1 MEKETKNYYEVL
13 EIPTDANQEEISSAY
28 TRAKNAYSGDSLALY
43 SLMSEDECKEV
54 INLIEEAYS
63 ILGAAEKRREYDRV
77 RGINQLANSARTSSS
92 GKSISFY
99 QESIAPKNERT
110 SFQFEEKAPPAGG
123 REYNSYM
130 PSSSSSSSSS
140 YTSRPENVSN
150 DFNIHRKDI
159 NVSKITAHNRF
170 SLNFSVNQ
178 QFEEE
183 IENTS
188 TFTGEMLRK
197 IREYKNVNV
206 ERMAEMT
213 RISKAYINHIE
224 RDEFDKLP
232 AHVYTRGFVY
242 QIAKVLKLNPDI
254 VASSYVHHL
263 KTLKNGK

>member
-13 EIPTDANQEEISSAY
+13 EIPTDANQEEISRAY

-63 ILGAAEKRREYDRV
+63 ILGAADKRREYDRV

-99 QESIAPKNERT
+99 QESIAPKNERA
-110 SFQFEEKAPPAGG
+110 SFQFEEKVTVK
-123 REYNSYM
+123 EYNSYS
-130 PSSSSSSSSS
+130 PSPT
-140 YTSRPENVSN
+140 TSIRPENLPS
-150 DFNIHRKDI
+150 DFNIHRKDV

-170 SLNFSVNQ
+170 SLSFSVNQ

-188 TFTGEMLRK
+188 TFTGEMIRK
-197 IREYKNVNV
+197 IREYKNVNLD
-206 ERMAEMT
+206 RMAEMT
-213 RISKAYINHIE
+213 RISKAYLQNIE
-224 RDEFDKLP
+224 RDEFEKLP

-263 KTLKNGK
+263 KTLKHGK

>member
-1 MEKETKNYYEVL
+1 MEKESKNYYEVL
-13 EIPTDANQEEISSAY
+13 EIPTDANQEEISGAY
-28 TRAKNAYSGDSLALY
+28 NRAKNAYSGDSLALY
-43 SLMSEDECKEV
+43 SLMSEDECKDV
-54 INLIEEAYS
+54 LNLIEEAYS

-99 QESIAPKNERT
+99 QESIAPKNERA
-110 SFQFEEKAPPAGG
+110 SFQFEEKSPSH
-123 REYNSYM
+123 REQNSYM
-130 PSSSSSSSSS
+130 PSSGPSM
-140 YTSRPENVSN
+140 RPENAGN

-170 SLNFSVNQ
+170 SLNYTANQ

-188 TFTGEMLRK
+188 TFTGEMIRK
-197 IREYKNVNV
+197 IREYKNVNI

-213 RISKAYINHIE
+213 RISKAYIQNIE

-263 KTLKNGK
+263 KTLKHGK